1 MNCRT
6 QRTVGARHWHRPR
19 TALIAFV
26 TGLSLAILTYARA
39 LDAQETPREGGMV
52 RLSAQIYDPASEATV
67 SGAVIVL
74 TGMDGRYV
82 TDADGRAVIDV
93 PPGRY
98 WVTVRRWGYD
108 RLAGH
113 LDVIH
118 AGEVTLDMYKTRDID
133 MEAPGS
139 LLVRVVDGESG
150 DPIEGALVSLEEG
163 ASRVSDRDG
172 LAVFGDL
179 RDPVARFE
187 VELTGYGKRA
197 APVAL
202 SPDRTTAAR
211 VEMMVETAVPR
222 PIETEIRSLHM
233 AGNGD
238 HDNLNRYGKR
248 TYVVTR
254 PMLDQLA
261 PAQLTDV
268 FRKVPGIR
276 VTALASGSP
285 HLSLGQCN
293 ERITPYLDGIRRR
306 TDQSR
311 KFIDE
316 IAPFLDGNRRRS
328 DLPDRS
334 KLFIDDIAPESVELI
349 EIWESRR
356 NRSCG
361 GWVLIWTTRQGV
373 G

>member
-1 MNCRT
+1 
-6 QRTVGARHWHRPR
+6 
-19 TALIAFV
+19 
-26 TGLSLAILTYARA
+26 
-39 LDAQETPREGGMV
+39 MV
-52 RLSAQIYDPASEATV
+52 RLTAQVYDRANEETV
-67 SGAVIVL
+67 PGAVIVL

-93 PPGRY
+93 PLGRY
-98 WVTVRRWGYD
+98 WVSVRRWGYD

-113 LDVIH
+113 LDVID
-118 AGEVTLDMYKTRDID
+118 AGEVTLDMQKTRDID
-133 MEAPGS
+133 LEAPGT

-163 ASRVSDRDG
+163 ASRVSDLDG

-202 SPDRTTAAR
+202 SPARTTAAR
-211 VEMMVETAVPR
+211 VEMMVETAMPR
-222 PIETEIRSLHM
+222 PIETEMRSLHM
-233 AGNGD
+233 TRAHHRMNQ
-238 HDNLNRYGKR
+238 YGKR

-254 PMLDQLA
+254 PMLDELA

-268 FRKVPGIR
+268 FRKVPRIR
-276 VTALASGSP
+276 IDDLASGSP

-293 ERITPYLDGIRRR
+293 GRVALYLDGFPRKTNLDVQRR
-306 TDQSR
+306 
-311 KFIDE
+311 
-316 IAPFLDGNRRRS
+316 
-328 DLPDRS
+328 
-334 KLFIDDIAPESVELI
+334 LFIDDIAPESVELI
-349 EIWESRR
+349 EIWERRR
-356 NRSCG
+356 NRICG
-361 GWVLIWTTRQGV
+361 GWVLIWTTREGA

>member
-26 TGLSLAILTYARA
+26 TMLLATLTSARA
-39 LDAQETPREGGMV
+39 LDAQETQREGGMV
-52 RLSAQIYDPASEATV
+52 RLSAQIYDPASEETV
-67 SGAVIVL
+67 PGAVIVL

-93 PPGRY
+93 PQGRY

-163 ASRVSDRDG
+163 ASRVSDLDG

-187 VELTGYGKRA
+187 VESTGYGKRV

-211 VEMMVETAVPR
+211 VEMMVETAAPR

-311 KFIDE
+311 IDE
-316 IAPFLDGNRRRS
+316 IAPFLDGHRRRS

-349 EIWESRR
+349 EIWERRR

>member
-1 MNCRT
+1 
-6 QRTVGARHWHRPR
+6 
-19 TALIAFV
+19 
-26 TGLSLAILTYARA
+26 
-39 LDAQETPREGGMV
+39 
-52 RLSAQIYDPASEATV
+52 
-67 SGAVIVL
+67 
-74 TGMDGRYV
+74 MDGRYV

-93 PPGRY
+93 PMGRY
-98 WVTVRRWGYD
+98 WVSVRRWGYD

-113 LDVIH
+113 LDVVDT
-118 AGEVTLDMYKTRDID
+118 GEVTLDMQKTRDID
-133 MEAPGS
+133 MGAPGT

-163 ASRVSDRDG
+163 ASRVSDPDG

-222 PIETEIRSLHM
+222 PIETEMRSLHM

-238 HDNLNRYGKR
+238 HDRMNRRGKR
-248 TYVVTR
+248 THVVTR
-254 PMLDQLA
+254 PMLDELA

-268 FRKVPGIR
+268 FRNVPRIR
-276 VTALASGSP
+276 IDDLASGSP

-293 ERITPYLDGIRRR
+293 GRVALYLDGFRRR
-306 TDQSR
+306 TN
-311 KFIDE
+311 
-316 IAPFLDGNRRRS
+316 LDVQRR
-328 DLPDRS
+328 
-334 KLFIDDIAPESVELI
+334 LFIDDIAPESVEMI
-349 EIWESRR
+349 EVWERRR
-356 NRSCG
+356 NRDCG
-361 GWVLIWTTRQGV
+361 AWVLIWTTRERV
-373 G
+373 E